1 MPIGK
6 IHPSLVVV
14 NNRFVFQIGGFEDYE
29 FEIYRLDMRNPQK
42 PWKVLTLDTQ
52 KPIVD
57 DMTYFDTQNFLE
69 LRAKQDLN
77 LEPGEERQSED
88 DSDFGTVVGFERQ
101 KSAYLRLAL
110 PEVEQADHE
119 SSSMRTDDS
128 FRMPESARSDMLPFD
143 AGDESNLA
151 THEIN
156 RSIVSKHLG
165 NVEQLH
171 RQISLERKLT
181 MENSSEATA

>member
-57 DMTYFDTQNFLE
+57 IMTYFDTQNFLE

-77 LEPGEERQSED
+77 LKPGEERHSED
-88 DSDFGTVVGFERQ
+88 DSDFLTRFERQ

-128 FRMPESARSDMLPFD
+128 FRIMPESARSDMLPFD
-143 AGDESNLA
+143 ASDESNLA

-181 MENSSEATA
+181 MEKSSKATA

>member
-14 NNRFVFQIGGFEDYE
+14 NSRFVFQIGGFEDYE

-57 DMTYFDTQNFLE
+57 IMTYFDTQNFIE

-77 LEPGEERQSED
+77 LEKGEERQSED
-88 DSDFGTVVGFERQ
+88 DSDFGTVVGVERQ
-101 KSAYLRLAL
+101 KSVY
-110 PEVEQADHE
+110 
-119 SSSMRTDDS
+119 
-128 FRMPESARSDMLPFD
+128 
-143 AGDESNLA
+143 
-151 THEIN
+151 
-156 RSIVSKHLG
+156 
-165 NVEQLH
+165 
-171 RQISLERKLT
+171 
-181 MENSSEATA
+181 